1 MILNDE
7 YQYIGRSSGVRAYG
21 QSFYYYILLYAKTEG
36 DYTTGKH
43 KVSVLMR
50 MATHGADAT
59 FYGYATTGGVTVG
72 GESVISWTADDV
84 PGVDWRNSDPLT
96 EDGIDYLRHTDLAE
110 GSVVIDTAYAERDI
124 DITAAWQRLS
134 ISTTP
139 PSWLPSTTKATADIT
154 VTLPALA
161 EPELP
166 DVQPTVVL
174 PGVRVF
180 ADGVKVY
187 DSLLEDYDL
196 VGLKA
201 TTGVN
206 VGGTAEIVMPVGHP
220 AYSSFISHRT
230 VVDIFRDGAR
240 RFRGRALYHA
250 DNFVGQRTVT
260 CEGELCFL
268 RDSVNRPYN
277 YKNSTPGRVFRQLIG
292 AHNEQVDDFK
302 KFTIGEV
309 TLPDEDITMNSDSA
323 ETVLDTLNKMLD
335 RCGGYIVFT
344 DAADGTRVINWLADI
359 NSRSGQVIEFG
370 ENLLDFSSTG
380 ANTKDLATGLIPY
393 GAKNTK
399 TKKRL
404 TIESVN
410 DGKDYIIAED
420 AQAVRGTIMTTVAWD
435 DITDAAALLK
445 KAKAYLDDSKVF
457 ITSLELT
464 ALDLSYL
471 DKRIDALTV
480 GDFIRVRSLP
490 HGVDE
495 DFQLSKMTEDFLRP
509 DKSKITLGKDIQ
521 SLTRADVA
529 GDNRTHNEI
538 QNAVTQLPS
547 SGEVDTEAI
556 QESVMQRVA
565 QVYAPQQALS
575 EEATARKALID
586 LESGAL
592 ILGGAA
598 YPLNVYSSA
607 NIQFHKGATFAGSS
621 VDFGNNQGIR
631 MATKD
636 GSMYYVFRVDTSN
649 NCFVGNDYVNVYL
662 RAKDAVYLHK
672 TGAVVTSDQREKDS
686 IEELPEP
693 YMAMLDKLTPRRFRY
708 KGRGDRYH
716 VGFVAQEV
724 EQAMTEAGLSAE
736 DFGGFVDLNG
746 DGSALGL
753 AYDEFIGLLLHKI
766 RRLEQKIETMEEKT

>member
-1 MILNDE
+1 MILHDE
-7 YQYIGRSSGVRAYG
+7 YQYIGRSTGVRAYG
-21 QSFYYYILLYAKTEG
+21 QSFYYYILLYAKTYG
-36 DYTTGKH
+36 NASTGKH
-43 KVSVLMR
+43 EVFVKMR
-50 MATHGADAT
+50 LATHRADAT
-59 FYGYATTGGVTVG
+59 FYGFSTTGSAEVDGQ
-72 GESVISWTADDV
+72 SAISWNTELI
-84 PGVDWRNSDPLT
+84 PGTDWRNSDPLT
-96 EDGIDYLRHTDLAE
+96 EDGIEYTRHIDLAE
-110 GSVVIDTAYAERDI
+110 GSVVIDTAYAQQDVN
-124 DITAAWQRLS
+124 ITAAWQRLS

-139 PSWLPSTTKATADIT
+139 PSWLPSITKATADIT

-161 EPELP
+161 EPEP
-166 DVQPTVVL
+166 PEEQPTVVL

-187 DSLLEDYDL
+187 DSLLEDFDL

-206 VGGTAEIVMPVGHP
+206 VGGTAELVLPVAHP
-220 AYSSFISHRT
+220 AYNAFTSHKT
-230 VVDIFRDGAR
+230 VVEIFRDGAR

-268 RDSVNRPYN
+268 RDSINRPYN

-292 AHNEQVDDFK
+292 AHNSQVDDFK
-302 KFTIGEV
+302 QFTIGEV

-344 DAADGTRVINWLADI
+344 DAADGSRVINWLADI
-359 NSRSGQVIEFG
+359 SNRSGQVIEFG
-370 ENLLDFSSTG
+370 ENLLNFSSTG

-393 GAKNTK
+393 GAKNSK

-420 AQAVRGTIMTTVAWD
+420 AKAVRGIIMTTKVWD
-435 DITDAAALLK
+435 DVETAAALLK
-445 KAKAYLDDSKVF
+445 KAQAHLDETKVF

-471 DKRIDALTV
+471 DKRIDTFTV
-480 GDFIRVRSLP
+480 GDFVRVKSLP
-490 HGVDE
+490 HGVNE
-495 DFQLSKMTEDFLRP
+495 DFQLSKMTEDFLHP

-547 SGEVDTEAI
+547 SGEVDTEAL
-556 QESVMQRVA
+556 QESVMEQVA

-586 LESGAL
+586 LESDV
-592 ILGGAA
+592 INLGDTA

-636 GSMYYVFRVDTSN
+636 GSMYYAFRVDTSN

-724 EQAMTEAGLSAE
+724 EQAMTDAGLSRE

-766 RRLEQKIETMEEKT
+766 RRLEQKIETMEEKL